1 MKSEYQ
7 LSLSL
12 ILEDTGQKYT
22 LYTMGILDENNVT
35 SGNGRGNSQ
44 VYVDIM
50 SNRDT
55 WITKNFSEWNGYAQ
69 AALIIFMMLAVLNI
83 IKMVW
88 RFGDATYK
96 KFKQSKSINSVH
108 TSNNENIGDLNYKIT
123 GM

>member
-1 MKSEYQ
+1 
-7 LSLSL
+7 
-12 ILEDTGQKYT
+12 
-22 LYTMGILDENNVT
+22 MGILDENNMT

-96 KFKQSKSINSVH
+96 KFKQSKSKNSVH